1 MHGKLINLNYCH
13 KKFSTQE
20 EFEEGT
26 NYINAIFVKKMFSF
40 RNNLKQHI
48 LFNHADPANRSKVPC
63 RECKK

>member
-48 LFNHADPANRSKVPC
+48 
-63 RECKK
+63 